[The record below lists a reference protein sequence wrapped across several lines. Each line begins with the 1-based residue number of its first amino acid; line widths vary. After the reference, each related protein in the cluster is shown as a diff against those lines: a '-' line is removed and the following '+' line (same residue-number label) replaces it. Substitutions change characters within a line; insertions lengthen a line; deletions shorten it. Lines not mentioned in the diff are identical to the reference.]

1 MKELQTFNNLQFGNI
16 RIITTENNEPLF
28 CLLDIAKALGYSNPA
43 KAVIDHCKGVTVL
56 ETPTQNQHGA
66 IVIQSVKFGK
76 ESDVYRLIM
85 RSKLPDAEK
94 FQDWVCDEVLP
105 SIRKQGL
112 YITDVSINRMLSDPD
127 TAIKLLQTIKDE
139 RSKRVL
145 IESEN
150 KVLQSKALFSDAVTA
165 SNRSCL
171 IGELAKILSQ
181 NGVEIGQNR
190 LFQWFRDNGY
200 LCKKGDYYNQPTQ
213 KSMDFGLFE
222 IKQSSINKP
231 DGSTLITNTTKV
243 TGKGQVYFVNK
254 FLGSKSL

>member
-28 CLLDIAKALGYSNPA
+28 CLLDIARSLGYSNPQEA
-43 KAVIDHCKGVTVL
+43 IRNHCKGVREIL
-56 ETPTQNQHGA
+56 TPTNGGSQ
-66 IVIQSVKFGK
+66 KLRYGK
-76 ESDVYRLIM
+76 ESNVYRLIM
-85 RSKLPDAEK
+85 KSQLPDAEK

-112 YITDVSINRMLSDPD
+112 YITDVSIDRMLSDPD

-190 LFQWFRDNGY
+190 LFRWFRNNGY

-213 KSMDFGLFE
+213 KSMDLGLFE

-243 TGKGQVYFVNK
+243 TGKGQVYFVTK

>member
-16 RIITTENNEPLF
+16 RTITNTDNNPMF
-28 CLLDIAKALGYSNPA
+28 VANDVATALGYSKPNNA
-43 KAVIDHCKGVTVL
+43 ISTHCKHATLRQGITDSTGRVQAMNII
-56 ETPTQNQHGA
+56 P
-66 IVIQSVKFGK
+66 
-76 ESDVYRLIM
+76 ESDLYRLVLK
-85 RSKLPDAEK
+85 SQLPDAEK
-94 FQDWVCDEVLP
+94 FQDWVCEEVLP

-112 YITDVSINRMLSDPD
+112 YITDVSIDRMLSDPD

-150 KVLQSKALFSDAVTA
+150 KELQSKALFSDAVTA

-190 LFQWFRDNGY
+190 LFRWFRNNGY

-213 KSMDFGLFE
+213 KSMDLGLFE